1 MKKTYIEP
9 NTRLVVIH
17 SIHMMAESI
26 GVNSKQL
33 PGTSAGWAREDNSW
47 DIWGGDDYDDEY

>member
-33 PGTSAGWAREDNSW
+33 TGTSAGWAREDNSW
-47 DIWGGDDYDDEY
+47 DIWGGGDDEE